1 MILERMSTNLTNPS
15 KQNLIPQ
22 ITVDCVIFGYE
33 NQKLKVLIPKIKFK
47 GDFWSLPSGFVSQE
61 DDIDAAA
68 RKVLQFR
75 TGIDEIYLEQFSV
88 FGKAS
93 RNHSAFL
100 DKLLELNED
109 RLQASESNRDEY
121 LWFTK
126 RFIAIGYYALVD
138 ISKVNPQLSDIDQT
152 IEWHD
157 IDALPTMILDHQE
170 IIIQALKSLRSHIDE
185 KINAFNLLPETFT
198 MREVQEVYE
207 AVCGRTLVRTNF
219 QKMILELNVLER
231 LEKKFTGAANKAPYL
246 YRFKN

>member
-1 MILERMSTNLTNPS
+1 MN

-33 NQKLKVLIPKIKFK
+33 SQKLKVLIPKINFK
-47 GDFWSLPSGFVSQE
+47 GDFWALPSGFVNQE

-68 RKVLQFR
+68 QKVLQFR
-75 TGIDEIYLEQFSV
+75 TGLENIYLEQFSV

-93 RNHSAFL
+93 RNNMAFL
-100 DKLLELNED
+100 DKLVELNIGES
-109 RLQASESNRDEY
+109 LQNSSEFKEEY
-121 LWFTK
+121 SWFMK

-138 ISKVNPQLSDIDQT
+138 IAKVSPQLSDIDQT

-170 IIIQALKSLRSHIDE
+170 IVAEALKSLRSHIDE

-207 AVCGRTLVRTNF
+207 AVCGRTFVRTNF
-219 QKMILELNVLER
+219 QKMILDFDVLER
-231 LEKKFTGAANKAPYL
+231 LEKKFTGAQNKAPYL
-246 YRFKN
+246 YRFKK

>member
-1 MILERMSTNLTNPS
+1 MINPS

-33 NQKLKVLIPKIKFK
+33 NQKLKVLIPKINFK
-47 GDFWSLPSGFVSQE
+47 GDFWALPSGFVNQE
-61 DDIDAAA
+61 DDTDAAA
-68 RKVLQFR
+68 QKVLQFR
-75 TGIDEIYLEQFSV
+75 TGLENIYLEQFSV

-93 RNHSAFL
+93 RNNMAFL
-100 DKLLELNED
+100 DKLVELNVGDTPQNSTEF
-109 RLQASESNRDEY
+109 REEY

-138 ISKVNPQLSDIDQT
+138 IGKVNPQLSDIDQA

-157 IDALPTMILDHQE
+157 IDALPMMILDHQE
-170 IIIQALKSLRSHIDE
+170 IINEALKSLRSHIDE

-198 MREVQEVYE
+198 MKEVQEVYE
-207 AVCGRTLVRTNF
+207 AVSGKSFVRTNF
-219 QKMILELNVLER
+219 QKMILSLNVLER

-246 YRFKN
+246 YRFRK